1 MAKERNVNTT
11 IELCAG
17 DDRPIKVHF
26 EGTILIARCVT
37 LKNSKFN

>member
-17 DDRPIKVHF
+17 DDRPIKVKV
-26 EGTILIARCVT
+26 ETTILFALDAIS
-37 LKNSKFN
+37 NINF

>member
-17 DDRPIKVHF
+17 DDRPIKVQVKIK
-26 EGTILIARCVT
+26 ILIALCS
-37 LKNSKFN
+37 LSL